1 MFGYLAVP
9 VMFSLLLS
17 FFAGR
22 ELSEDKDV
30 QGEIAVRVSCWI
42 SIFGLFLTLAE
53 PRFATEGWPLFLAL
67 AAQIIV
73 VTGSVL
79 RSDWTIGLP
88 ALLGASA
95 LHMLIWQIAYL
106 KPEKH
111 TMAFAFTTLFYFFF
125 LLLPML
131 APFARWREALLPW
144 ATSALAGPAFF
155 LPFYHLY
162 KEAFGESAIG
172 LLPVAMAG
180 VSVFALRVVSSRF
193 AATPG
198 DALGARL
205 RLRYLALFT
214 TVALWFI
221 AVAIP
226 LQFDKQWMTL
236 GWALEAMALCWLF
249 GRLPHRGLPV
259 FAGILYALVGV
270 RLLFNPEI
278 LEYQDRGLPLFN
290 WILYTYGVAT
300 LCCLVGQSLLR
311 RASDDSFIRQLANAI
326 ALNGLLLGFWLV
338 NLEILDYFS
347 TGPYIAISGGTGYSV
362 KLALSAGWGLYAIV
376 LLVTGVAKDLKPLR
390 YLSLAFLLLTV
401 AKVFLYDLSSLSG
414 IFRVFSFL
422 GLAVGLI
429 LVSLFYQRFVFKKN
443 Q

>member
-1 MFGYLAVP
+1 
-9 VMFSLLLS
+9 
-17 FFAGR
+17 
-22 ELSEDKDV
+22 
-30 QGEIAVRVSCWI
+30 
-42 SIFGLFLTLAE
+42 
-53 PRFATEGWPLFLAL
+53 
-67 AAQIIV
+67 
-73 VTGSVL
+73 
-79 RSDWTIGLP
+79 
-88 ALLGASA
+88 
-95 LHMLIWQIAYL
+95 
-106 KPEKH
+106 
-111 TMAFAFTTLFYFFF
+111 
-125 LLLPML
+125 
-131 APFARWREALLPW
+131 
-144 ATSALAGPAFF
+144 
-155 LPFYHLY
+155 
-162 KEAFGESAIG
+162 
-172 LLPVAMAG
+172 MAG

-193 AATPG
+193 TAGPG
-198 DALGARL
+198 DPLGARL
-205 RLRYLALFT
+205 RLRYLALFSA
-214 TVALWFI
+214 VALWFI

-226 LQFDKQWMTL
+226 LQLDKQWITL

-278 LEYQDRGLPLFN
+278 LEYHERGAPLFN
-290 WILYTYGVAT
+290 WILYTYGIAT
-300 LCCLVGQSLLR
+300 LCCLIGQSLLR
-311 RASDDSFIRQLANAI
+311 RASDNGFIQQLANAI

-347 TGPYIAISGGTGYSV
+347 TGPYIAISDGSGYSV

-401 AKVFLYDLSSLSG
+401 AKVFLYDLSELGG